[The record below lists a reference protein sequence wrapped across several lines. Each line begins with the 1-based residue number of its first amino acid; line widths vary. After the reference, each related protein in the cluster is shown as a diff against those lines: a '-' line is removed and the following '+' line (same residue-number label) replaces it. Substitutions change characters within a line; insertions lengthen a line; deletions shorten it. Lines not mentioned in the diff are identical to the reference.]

1 MEHRVRDLDQ
11 LQEQDSDGRKRGS
24 LAMAALAILSLAFAI
39 GLVVGKAALP
49 ATPERDPLDQLDRV
63 ADATRREAAPS
74 APPTAADAKLAEAKL
89 HDATGATDATDAKD
103 PKAKPSAE
111 QPSQPAQPAQ
121 PAIEAAQ
128 LTFERSLTEVE
139 ERPEVLA
146 ALEAAS
152 REEERLAVHTAAPTA
167 RAPED
172 RNGYELTGL
181 DSDDEPATLGNA
193 GVSAPASAA
202 AYGASHKLEKSKSHD
217 KLIAAA
223 MARPSGRVAG
233 RGSDGEFTLQ
243 VISYDSQAAA
253 DAFASA
259 LRARGHEAFVTTG
272 DVEGRG
278 RYYRVR
284 VGPFKSREQAE
295 EYRRAFELRERMNTI
310 VVKKQPVTK
319 G

>member
-63 ADATRREAAPS
+63 AEATRREAAAA
-74 APPTAADAKLAEAKL
+74 APPTAADAKPAEAKA
-89 HDATGATDATDAKD
+89 DDATDAK
-103 PKAKPSAE
+103 AKPSAG
-111 QPSQPAQPAQ
+111 QPTQ

-152 REEERLAVHTAAPTA
+152 REEERLAIHTAAPTA

-172 RNGYELTGL
+172 RNAYELTGL
-181 DSDDEPATLGNA
+181 DSEDEPATLGNL
-193 GVSAPASAA
+193 GVAAPASSA

-243 VISYDSQAAA
+243 VISYDSQPAAE
-253 DAFASA
+253 AFASA

-272 DVEGRG
+272 DIEGRG

-295 EYRRAFELRERMNTI
+295 EYRRAFEQRERMNTI

>member
-1 MEHRVRDLDQ
+1 MENRVRDLEQ
-11 LQEQDSDGRKRGS
+11 LQEQDSDRRKRGS
-24 LAMAALAILSLAFAI
+24 LAMAAFAILSLAFAI

-63 ADATRREAAPS
+63 AEAARREAAAAAPPS
-74 APPTAADAKLAEAKL
+74 AAKPGAAEAEKAPASKPGSAQ
-89 HDATGATDATDAKD
+89 HRVEAT
-103 PKAKPSAE
+103 
-111 QPSQPAQPAQ
+111 
-121 PAIEAAQ
+121 Q

-146 ALEAAS
+146 ALEAAG
-152 REEERLAVHTAAPTA
+152 REEERIAIHTAVPTA

-172 RNGYELTGL
+172 REYDVGAL
-181 DSDDEPATLGNA
+181 DLDEGPAPLGNSKPQAVPA
-193 GVSAPASAA
+193 GVA
-202 AYGASHKLEKSKSHD
+202 AYGASQKLQKSRSHD

-223 MARPSGRVAG
+223 LPGGSSGRAAA

-243 VISYDSQAAA
+243 VISYDSQATAE
-253 DAFASA
+253 AFASA
-259 LRARGHEAFVTTG
+259 LRARGHEAFVTIG

-284 VGPFKSREQAE
+284 VGPFKTKDQAE
-295 EYRRAFELRERMNTI
+295 EYRRAFEQRERMNTI
-310 VVKKQPVTK
+310 VVKRQPTTK